1 MGEQAGSGSRKMT
14 SETSGKAT
22 GVTIK
27 EILAELTSFL
37 DIGKQLLSVSES
49 IIKIIES
56 YWALSDK
63 KSERDSIDDLKTF
76 LKEIRQRLFTRYV
89 LIEDVRKFAEQ
100 GNDKEF
106 NKLKKRLEDRINY
119 LQGFNKTVPQRLTDT
134 NPETA
139 STLYKLAKHSVE
151 LYKRLINQ
159 KHLDSARIIAGSLV
173 ITMEATA
180 SQLRMID
187 QWIDTKT

>member
-76 LKEIRQRLFTRYV
+76 LK
-89 LIEDVRKFAEQ
+89 
-100 GNDKEF
+100 
-106 NKLKKRLEDRINY
+106 
-119 LQGFNKTVPQRLTDT
+119 
-134 NPETA
+134 
-139 STLYKLAKHSVE
+139 
-151 LYKRLINQ
+151 
-159 KHLDSARIIAGSLV
+159 
-173 ITMEATA
+173 
-180 SQLRMID
+180 
-187 QWIDTKT
+187 